1 MKKFLM
7 SLMAIIMIILFLAAA
22 AGIFFYKKYVPTKEL
37 ADQNEWF
44 GVIGDR
50 VAIILNNERVENIK
64 GRYLDGELYLP
75 LNWVNETLNERFYW
89 DEGEQ
94 LLIYTLPNE
103 IVYADVSTLGSSQKP
118 LVVQQENQ
126 VWLLAGLVL
135 NYTDIRMERFIDG
148 DVKRV
153 FIDTQWN
160 PIPIA
165 NTKKDGKLRVR
176 GGVKSPIL
184 TDVAQKEPLEILE
197 PMEQWTKVR
206 TQTGFIGYIQ
216 NKLLEESVD
225 QPQVSTFQHPVYT
238 NISMKDPVC
247 LVWHQTFSQQAND
260 AMPQMMANVK
270 GVNVI
275 APTWFMLTDN
285 KGNYESLADQGY
297 VQEAHN
303 MGLQVWAVLD
313 NFNKGD
319 NVQSEILFAS
329 TTARKKLIASL
340 IKDAKTYGL
349 DGINLDVE
357 GIKEQAGP
365 HYVQF
370 IRELSVHCRNE
381 GLVLSVDNTVPAA
394 YSAFYNREEQGRVVD
409 YVVIMAYD
417 EHHVGGEAG
426 SVASLGYVTKGVE
439 DTLAMIPKEKVIVGI
454 PFYTRL
460 WETDGETLNATSMG
474 IATAKKWVEQN
485 GMELKWQEETGQYY
499 GELEKDGKTYR
510 LWMEEEASLRAK
522 MDVAREKNLAGVAC
536 WKLGFETKELWDI
549 VRLK

>member
-153 FIDTQWN
+153 FIDTQWD

-285 KGNYESLADQGY
+285 KGNY
-297 VQEAHN
+297 
-303 MGLQVWAVLD
+303 
-313 NFNKGD
+313 
-319 NVQSEILFAS
+319 
-329 TTARKKLIASL
+329 
-340 IKDAKTYGL
+340 
-349 DGINLDVE
+349 
-357 GIKEQAGP
+357 
-365 HYVQF
+365 
-370 IRELSVHCRNE
+370 
-381 GLVLSVDNTVPAA
+381 
-394 YSAFYNREEQGRVVD
+394 
-409 YVVIMAYD
+409 
-417 EHHVGGEAG
+417 
-426 SVASLGYVTKGVE
+426 
-439 DTLAMIPKEKVIVGI
+439 
-454 PFYTRL
+454 
-460 WETDGETLNATSMG
+460 
-474 IATAKKWVEQN
+474 
-485 GMELKWQEETGQYY
+485 
-499 GELEKDGKTYR
+499 
-510 LWMEEEASLRAK
+510 
-522 MDVAREKNLAGVAC
+522 
-536 WKLGFETKELWDI
+536 
-549 VRLK
+549 

>member
-1 MKKFLM
+1 
-7 SLMAIIMIILFLAAA
+7 
-22 AGIFFYKKYVPTKEL
+22 
-37 ADQNEWF
+37 
-44 GVIGDR
+44 
-50 VAIILNNERVENIK
+50 
-64 GRYLDGELYLP
+64 
-75 LNWVNETLNERFYW
+75 
-89 DEGEQ
+89 
-94 LLIYTLPNE
+94 
-103 IVYADVSTLGSSQKP
+103 
-118 LVVQQENQ
+118 
-126 VWLLAGLVL
+126 
-135 NYTDIRMERFIDG
+135 MERFIDG

-153 FIDTQWN
+153 FIDTQWD

>member
-1 MKKFLM
+1 
-7 SLMAIIMIILFLAAA
+7 MAIIMIILFLAAA

-153 FIDTQWN
+153 FIDTQWD

-260 AMPQMMANVK
+260 AMPQMMANV
-270 GVNVI
+270 
-275 APTWFMLTDN
+275 D
-285 KGNYESLADQGY
+285 
-297 VQEAHN
+297 
-303 MGLQVWAVLD
+303 
-313 NFNKGD
+313 
-319 NVQSEILFAS
+319 
-329 TTARKKLIASL
+329 RKS
-340 IKDAKTYGL
+340 
-349 DGINLDVE
+349 
-357 GIKEQAGP
+357 
-365 HYVQF
+365 
-370 IRELSVHCRNE
+370 
-381 GLVLSVDNTVPAA
+381 
-394 YSAFYNREEQGRVVD
+394 
-409 YVVIMAYD
+409 
-417 EHHVGGEAG
+417 
-426 SVASLGYVTKGVE
+426 
-439 DTLAMIPKEKVIVGI
+439 
-454 PFYTRL
+454 TRL
-460 WETDGETLNATSMG
+460 NS
-474 IATAKKWVEQN
+474 
-485 GMELKWQEETGQYY
+485 
-499 GELEKDGKTYR
+499 
-510 LWMEEEASLRAK
+510 SHS
-522 MDVAREKNLAGVAC
+522 
-536 WKLGFETKELWDI
+536 
-549 VRLK
+549 

>member
-153 FIDTQWN
+153 FIDTQWD

-357 GIKEQAGP
+357 GIKEQAGH

>member
-153 FIDTQWN
+153 FIDTQWD

-260 AMPQMMANVK
+260 AMPQMMDNVK

>member
-1 MKKFLM
+1 M

-153 FIDTQWN
+153 FIDTQWD

>member
-1 MKKFLM
+1 M

-153 FIDTQWN
+153 FIDTQWD

-260 AMPQMMANVK
+260 AMPQMMDNVK

>member
-153 FIDTQWN
+153 FIDTQWD

-381 GLVLSVDNTVPAA
+381 RLVLSVDNTVPAA
-394 YSAFYNREEQGRVVD
+394 YSAFYNREEQGQVVD

>member
-148 DVKRV
+148 YVKRV
-153 FIDTQWN
+153 FIDTQWD

>member
-1 MKKFLM
+1 M

-94 LLIYTLPNE
+94 LVIYTLPNE

-153 FIDTQWN
+153 FIDTQWD

>member
-1 MKKFLM
+1 M

-64 GRYLDGELYLP
+64 GRYLDDELYLP

-153 FIDTQWN
+153 FIDTQWD